1 MCPLSIKY
9 FKMLGF
15 PRIQSLELNNK
26 NARTHLS
33 FIGKFMCNMFLLI
46 IESIRKFKK
55 SLLNNSFY
63 VKKEWFFI
71 CENWFRND
79 MKNIKESR
87 VIYIYLHLCKIV
99 YNGLMSLKKFKVV
112 LKINI
117 CFHKYLKK
125 TKKNGSY
132 TWKSMGVLGIIPLR

>member
-33 FIGKFMCNMFLLI
+33 FTFIGKFMCNMFLLI

-71 CENWFRND
+71 CEN
-79 MKNIKESR
+79 
-87 VIYIYLHLCKIV
+87 
-99 YNGLMSLKKFKVV
+99 
-112 LKINI
+112 
-117 CFHKYLKK
+117 
-125 TKKNGSY
+125 
-132 TWKSMGVLGIIPLR
+132 